1 MEINGRAECPPA
13 IHFAGLMPANFIPK
27 LKINSMKKTIAMLA
41 ALLFF
46 SLHFTAYPGQPG
58 ASYPIIYIF
67 DASGSMWEKIGDKSK
82 FEIATE
88 VLTNSVNGLAE
99 GQKVGLVVYGHRN
112 EECTDVEFVA
122 GADNSDKKLVAGKL
136 GEIKPKGKTP
146 LAYSVSN
153 VIENLKQS
161 KINST
166 VILIT
171 DGMES
176 CGGNLCDV
184 VREAKAAGIGL
195 RLHIVGF
202 GLKPDETEQLKCAA
216 FAGDGSYFDASDA
229 SSLSNVLNEATSST
243 VDKSLPNLRVF
254 TLKNGQ
260 PIDALIEVF
269 SESDNTRMKVGRTY
283 GDTAGIFVEPGKYT
297 ITAKPVQ
304 GDLSSVTMNGV
315 ECGKDAVTY
324 KTVNFDGGKFTVTTL
339 NNRTGWDALVKIVS
353 PGTNKTVAQ
362 GRTYGKSSEFSIDP
376 GTYNI
381 ELSAMNI
388 SGSSAKVI
396 LENITVGSGNANTVE
411 HNFLS
416 GDLSIGVKG
425 SGGKLIDAVVSVRD
439 VATGENAGQG
449 RTYESSS
456 SNPKKF
462 TLSPGTYEVTVKPID
477 KQYGSEQR
485 ISVEVTAE
493 AVTEKVITF

>member
-1 MEINGRAECPPA
+1 MKTLIVWLFVFCLTLEVPVY
-13 IHFAGLMPANFIPK
+13 AG
-27 LKINSMKKTIAMLA
+27 NSM
-41 ALLFF
+41 
-46 SLHFTAYPGQPG
+46 PG
-58 ASYPIIYIF
+58 STSPIIYIF

-88 VLTNSVNGLAE
+88 VLTNSVNGLAD
-99 GQKVGLVVYGHRN
+99 GQNIGFVVYGHRN

-122 GADNSDKKLVAGKL
+122 GADNSDKKLVIGKL

-146 LAYSVSN
+146 LAYSVSS
-153 VIENLKQS
+153 VIENLKKS

-171 DGMES
+171 DGIES
-176 CGGNLCDV
+176 CGGNLCDIV
-184 VREAKAAGIGL
+184 KEAKAAGIGL

-243 VDKSLPNLRVF
+243 VDKSVPNLKVF

-260 PIDALIEVF
+260 PIDALIEVV
-269 SESDNTRMKVGRTY
+269 SESDNTRMKIGRTY
-283 GDTAGIFVEPGKYT
+283 GDTAGLFVEPGKYT
-297 ITAKPVQ
+297 ITAKPIQ

-315 ECGKDAVTY
+315 ECGQDAITY
-324 KTVNFDGGKFTVTTL
+324 KSVNFDGGKFTVTTL
-339 NNRTGWDALVKIVS
+339 NNGTGWDALVKILS
-353 PGTNKTVAQ
+353 PGTNNTVAQ
-362 GRTYGKSSEFSIDP
+362 TRTYGKPSEFSIDP
-376 GTYNI
+376 GTYNV

-396 LENITVGSGNANTVE
+396 LENITVGSGNSNTVE

-416 GDLSIGVKG
+416 GELKIGVNG
-425 SGGKLIDAVVSVRD
+425 GGGKLIDAVVSVKD
-439 VATGENAGQG
+439 IVTGENVGQG

-462 TLSPGTYEVTVKPID
+462 ILSPGTYEVTIKPID
-477 KQYGSEQR
+477 KKYGSEQKV
-485 ISVEVTAE
+485 SAEVTAGT
-493 AVTEKVITF
+493 VTEKVINF